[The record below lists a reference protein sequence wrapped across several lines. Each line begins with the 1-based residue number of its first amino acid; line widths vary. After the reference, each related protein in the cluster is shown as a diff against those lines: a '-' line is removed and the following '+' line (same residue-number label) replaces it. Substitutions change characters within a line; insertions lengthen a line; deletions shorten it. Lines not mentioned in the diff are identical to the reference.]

1 MGGKDR
7 EHRAMARLAWAAV
20 RKCGWQWH
28 AMAYLDVGSSR
39 RALTRDNAPRAL
51 VGYAAER
58 EGWTPIPALGSYAF
72 RLQVPLTTE
81 PRGWA
86 LRPTPYIHGGSDAQ
100 GRFPRTPE

>member
-1 MGGKDR
+1 
-7 EHRAMARLAWAAV
+7 MARLAWTAV
-20 RKCGWQWH
+20 RV
-28 AMAYLDVGSSR
+28 AMAYLDVESSR
-39 RALTRDNAPRAL
+39 RAFIHTLTRDNGPRAL